1 MEELVVIAT
10 SDNVAEA
17 EFLKSHLEEA
27 GYEVYIADNHIV
39 GAYSFLAPAVGW
51 IKIKVP
57 ALQAEK
63 AKEFV
68 ENLRNAEI
76 IWEEDV
82 KPESW
87 KEDQ

>member
-1 MEELVVIAT
+1 MNEELVVVAT

-51 IKIKVP
+51 IKLKVP
-57 ALQAEK
+57 ASQAEK
-63 AKEFV
+63 AASFV
-68 ENLRNAEI
+68 KDVRNAEI
-76 IWEEDV
+76 LWEE
-82 KPESW
+82 PELGSW
-87 KEDQ
+87 KEE